1 MCVLLLRLYYL
12 LCPIVVQGRSAGD
25 GGGGQGGGR
34 EQQRE
39 ETTTNHGD
47 VEFFRYVREDSRR
60 RVDCG
65 GECGVRSGRV
75 LGSYSRERDARR
87 PGGDLEDGLGR
98 REPGISPR
106 SDRFRI
112 LIGSVGA
119 SHWYCRRR
127 APVKPTGHSRRRET
141 VRSRPRAKRLGTTAD
156 PKSIASRLQ
165 NTVYTAVT
173 ELPGTRWA
181 RKTPKTEVRIGPGW
195 FYRRVKIRLTRKF
208 SSNFAELFKISS
220 E

>member
-1 MCVLLLRLYYL
+1 M
-12 LCPIVVQGRSAGD
+12 VQGRSAGD

-47 VEFFRYVREDSRR
+47 VEFSRYVREDSRR
-60 RVDCG
+60 RADCG

-87 PGGDLEDGLGR
+87 PGGELEDGLGR
-98 REPGISPR
+98 RRPGTSPR
-106 SDRFRI
+106 TDRFRI

-141 VRSRPRAKRLGTTAD
+141 VRSRPRAKRLRRRND
-156 PKSIASRLQ
+156 RRSKIDRKSLTKYGSYRGYRVTGGSGNAENRGPNRSRMVLPPGNNSVDSNVLLEFCRIFQ
-165 NTVYTAVT
+165 N
-173 ELPGTRWA
+173 LIGM
-181 RKTPKTEVRIGPGW
+181 KTNEI
-195 FYRRVKIRLTRKF
+195 
-208 SSNFAELFKISS
+208 
-220 E
+220 